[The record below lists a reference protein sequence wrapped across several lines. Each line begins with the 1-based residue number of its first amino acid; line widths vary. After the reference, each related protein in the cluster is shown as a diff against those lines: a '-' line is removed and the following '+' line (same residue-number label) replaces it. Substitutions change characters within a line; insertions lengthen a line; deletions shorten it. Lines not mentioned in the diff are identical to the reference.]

1 MSKVHNRAKHEPSVL
16 TPEEMKAIGEIEL
29 GPSRHE
35 KFLNRHYKKLI
46 VLTFV
51 IMLVSTIAIVYGTY
65 CAKQEKDAASA
76 LIAAVLRETSPEQ
89 ESDGFDLA
97 TLDHITKDF
106 SNTKASASAE
116 LLRGIQ
122 LLAGGQEKEGKEALH
137 HVVDTAAD
145 LSLRL
150 RAQVYLASYAMHAG
164 QNREAMEQWQA
175 VSRAGQSPYLALSLL
190 SLGDI
195 ENEEDKKDV
204 ARSYYERL
212 MQDCPA
218 SPIVST
224 ARQRLLL
231 LGVDAPQ
238 AVPPEEQK
246 NNVQNSIDLP
256 QWESVRTQNGAA
268 PASN

>member
-137 HVVDTAAD
+137 RFTWRVTPCTPDRIGRPWSNGRLFPAQGNPPTW
-145 LSLRL
+145 LS
-150 RAQVYLASYAMHAG
+150 ACSHWG
-164 QNREAMEQWQA
+164 
-175 VSRAGQSPYLALSLL
+175 
-190 SLGDI
+190 I
-195 ENEEDKKDV
+195 
-204 ARSYYERL
+204 
-212 MQDCPA
+212 
-218 SPIVST
+218 
-224 ARQRLLL
+224 
-231 LGVDAPQ
+231 
-238 AVPPEEQK
+238 
-246 NNVQNSIDLP
+246 
-256 QWESVRTQNGAA
+256 
-268 PASN
+268 